1 MIVRMVEMKE
11 SCRII
16 VQALDGLPE
25 GPYITDDRKYALP
38 PRHEL
43 ATSMEALIH
52 HFKLVTEGFR
62 VPPGEFYYPIE
73 SPRGEMG
80 CFVRAD
86 GSSKPARVH
95 MRDPSFV
102 NLQALPADGQGPLHR
117 RLHRHARHARPGPR
131 RDRPLMAID
140 PTRVRRYAHGCRVP
154 GWDDAADL
162 DARRPAVV
170 PDPAT
175 TPVPDELR
183 AEIED
188 YMARYPDFRSAAIPA
203 LHAAQR
209 LHGWCSPTAIE
220 QVACVMRL
228 TPGYLTAVA
237 TFYDMFE
244 TQPKGRV
251 DVYVCTNISCSLRGA
266 DALYEAMLDGRRQR
280 PRLPR
285 EVVRVPRR
293 VRHRADGVGRRR
305 VRRPA
310 RGGRLPA
317 DRRGRQGRPPG
328 ARGQAAAHTARTRR
342 QVHADDAS
350 SSTTTSTSPG

>member
-1 MIVRMVEMKE
+1 
-11 SCRII
+11 
-16 VQALDGLPE
+16 
-25 GPYITDDRKYALP
+25 
-38 PRHEL
+38 
-43 ATSMEALIH
+43 MEALIH

-62 VPPGEFYYPIE
+62 VPPGEIYYPLE

-102 NLQALPADGQGPLHR
+102 NLQGFRPMVRDLYIADFIATLGMLDPVLG
-117 RLHRHARHARPGPR
+117 RH
-131 RDRPLMAID
+131 RPLMAAID
-140 PTRVRRYAHGCRVP
+140 PSKVRRYEHGSRVP

-162 DARRPAVV
+162 TKAPAAV

-175 TPVPDELR
+175 TPVPADLR
-183 AEIED
+183 AEIEE
-188 YMARYPDFRSAAIPA
+188 YMSRYPDFRSAAIPA
-203 LHAAQR
+203 LHAAQE

-244 TQPKGRV
+244 TTPKGRV

-266 DALYEAMLDGRRQR
+266 DAVFAAMLDAAGNDPMFHVKSFECLGACDIAPMASVDGEYVGPLETDDCRQIV
-280 PRLPR
+280 
-285 EVVRVPRR
+285 EDVK
-293 VRHRADGVGRRR
+293 A
-305 VRRPA
+305 
-310 RGGRLPA
+310 
-317 DRRGRQGRPPG
+317 GRPVLE
-328 ARGQAAAHTARTRR
+328 AKQLRSRRTAGS
-342 QVHADDAS
+342 HE
-350 SSTTTSTSPG
+350 